1 MCIYYQWIVLVV
13 LSCSYK
19 KAQNFSF
26 VLGPKILRIG
36 PGPPTLDRFIRDGEL
51 YKIVANYLRF
61 DLNLVEGLAIVDTN
75 NASNHLRDNDHVA
88 EMGLHWL
95 WLLTRRSILFLF
107 TAVRD
112 N

>member
-1 MCIYYQWIVLVV
+1 M
-13 LSCSYK
+13 
-19 KAQNFSF
+19 
-26 VLGPKILRIG
+26 
-36 PGPPTLDRFIRDGEL
+36 LDRFIRYGEL
-51 YKIVANYLRF
+51 YKIVVNDLRI
-61 DLNLVEGLAIVDTN
+61 DLNLVEGLAIADTN